1 MEIMAISPESKMRSP
16 DRVLVLN
23 VIDPK
28 ERTGL
33 IDPQVFTG
41 NNPLHA
47 KRDDQAGL
55 WYLQYEHGI
64 LPESLK
70 QRFTSFKA
78 LLKYASDEFKKRNI
92 AIKEVKD

>member
-1 MEIMAISPESKMRSP
+1 MSISPESKMRSP
-16 DRVLVLN
+16 DRVLILN

-33 IDPQVFTG
+33 MDPRVFAGT
-41 NNPLHA
+41 NPLHA

-55 WYLQYEHGI
+55 WYLHYENGI
-64 LPESLK
+64 LPEPLK

-78 LLKYASDEFKKRNI
+78 LLI
-92 AIKEVKD
+92 

>member
-1 MEIMAISPESKMRSP
+1 MAISPESKMRSP

-28 ERTGL
+28 EKTGL
-33 IDPQVFTG
+33 IDPQVFAG

-55 WYLQYEHGI
+55 WYLQYEKGI
-64 LPESLK
+64 LPEPLK
-70 QRFTSFKA
+70 QKFTSFKA
-78 LLKYASDEFKKRNI
+78 LLKYSDDYFKKRDIN
-92 AIKEVKD
+92 IKEVKD

>member
-1 MEIMAISPESKMRSP
+1 MSISPESKMRSP
-16 DRVLVLN
+16 DRILVLN
-23 VIDPK
+23 VIDSNA
-28 ERTGL
+28 RIGL

-64 LPESLK
+64 LPEPLK

-78 LLKYASDEFKKRNI
+78 LLKYSDDYFRKKNI